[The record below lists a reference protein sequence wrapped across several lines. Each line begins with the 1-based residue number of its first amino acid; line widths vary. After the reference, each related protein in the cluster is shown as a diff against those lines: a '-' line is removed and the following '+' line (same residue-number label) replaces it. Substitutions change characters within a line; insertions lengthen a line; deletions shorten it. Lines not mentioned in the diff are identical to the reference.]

1 MSDNTSIFGA
11 NKGLFIII
19 GAFVLLIV
27 LYIFAPQVKF
37 SCDRSKNVCSLTKSL
52 PVIPIEVNKKYYKL
66 DSIKSVDCRFRTTRR
81 HDKNNR
87 AEAFLADSVMT
98 INVDGSD
105 KEIFSSLVNQQK
117 EYTKIEEEIE
127 AYLKS
132 SANSLEVSNPGN
144 TVALIVLIIFAAGAA
159 VEFYRHLQEQG
170 AV

>member
-1 MSDNTSIFGA
+1 M
-11 NKGLFIII
+11 
-19 GAFVLLIV
+19 
-27 LYIFAPQVKF
+27 
-37 SCDRSKNVCSLTKSL
+37 

-159 VEFYRHLQEQG
+159 VEFYRHLQEHG